1 MVLSLARSCGFA
13 LVARSQ
19 QLLRVANRAPC
30 PVTRLSA
37 TSAFG
42 PRSCSSPVDSRV
54 SVLAISEMTSRV
66 CSQHAVL
73 AARAAVPYVEPNA
86 LVAPILSPRPRPA
99 QSDAAEQRCVT
110 ELCQRGALG
119 SLRRRGAARTTVSP
133 TWSRCPFSCSSAFTV
148 GANSSADGQP
158 RSPWP
163 RRAMHRAELDCT
175 EQRRALAP
183 PR

>member
-42 PRSCSSPVDSRV
+42 PRSCSSHADSRV

-110 ELCQRGALG
+110 ELCQRGARSVHFVGSSRAVDRITNLG
-119 SLRRRGAARTTVSP
+119 AVSVLVLCFHRGR
-133 TWSRCPFSCSSAFTV
+133 
-148 GANSSADGQP
+148 QQ
-158 RSPWP
+158 
-163 RRAMHRAELDCT
+163 
-175 EQRRALAP
+175 QRRWPTQVSLASTSYAP
-183 PR
+183 C

>member
-19 QLLRVANRAPC
+19 QLLRAANRAPC

-42 PRSCSSPVDSRV
+42 PRSCSSHADSRV

-119 SLRRRGAARTTVSP
+119 SLRRAVDRLTNLVAVSVLVQLCFHRGR
-133 TWSRCPFSCSSAFTV
+133 
-148 GANSSADGQP
+148 QQ
-158 RSPWP
+158 
-163 RRAMHRAELDCT
+163 
-175 EQRRALAP
+175 QRRWPTQVSLASTSYAP
-183 PR
+183 C

>member
-54 SVLAISEMTSRV
+54 SVLAISETTSRV

-73 AARAAVPYVEPNA
+73 AARAAVPCVEPNA
-86 LVAPILSPRPRPA
+86 RVAPILSPRPRPA

-110 ELCQRGALG
+110 ELCQRGARSVHFVG
-119 SLRRRGAARTTVSP
+119 SSRADDRLTNLVAVSVLVQLCFHRGR
-133 TWSRCPFSCSSAFTV
+133 
-148 GANSSADGQP
+148 QQ
-158 RSPWP
+158 
-163 RRAMHRAELDCT
+163 
-175 EQRRALAP
+175 QRRWPTQVSLASTSYAP
-183 PR
+183 C